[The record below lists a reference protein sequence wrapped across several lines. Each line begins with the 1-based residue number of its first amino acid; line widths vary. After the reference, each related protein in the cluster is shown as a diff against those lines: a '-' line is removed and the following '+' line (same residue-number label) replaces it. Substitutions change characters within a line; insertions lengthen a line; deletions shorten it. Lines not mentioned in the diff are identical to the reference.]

1 VNSDKIAIVI
11 GGNGFIG
18 SEVVSALK
26 KNSISCVSVS
36 RKDCNLLAFDEVKQY
51 FLQYKT
57 QNLDIIFTASIV
69 RRKNDSE
76 SALENNILMIRN
88 FIKATYSH
96 QINSFI
102 FLSSIDVY
110 HNNNLSLNESTKLLP
125 NKPYAASK
133 LSSEIILKKAF
144 KDKLIILRLPGVYGK
159 NDKNGSIIGKFTE
172 LIKNNTD
179 LKLINKGLQYR
190 DYLYVED
197 IPKVILSLL
206 ESTFSGTFNLST
218 GRSLRLVEIVKII
231 SNALGKTPS
240 ISESVEDLS
249 QVNIKISNKKFI
261 DTFPNFSFT
270 SMESGIKKYINE
282 LS

>member
-1 VNSDKIAIVI
+1 MNSNKIAIII

-18 SEVVSALK
+18 SEVVRALK
-26 KNSISCVSVS
+26 KSSISCVSVS
-36 RKDCNLLAFDEVKQY
+36 RKDCNLLALDEVKQY
-51 FLQYKT
+51 FLKYKT

-110 HNNNLSLNESTKLLP
+110 HNNNLILNESTKLLP

-133 LSSEIILKKAF
+133 LSSENILKKAF

-159 NDKNGSIIGKFTE
+159 NDKNGSIIGKFTK
-172 LIKNNTD
+172 LIKNNTE

-197 IPKVILSLL
+197 IPKVILRFL
-206 ESTFSGTFNLST
+206 EIPSSGIFNLCT

-231 SNALGKTPS
+231 SNELGKTPS

>member
-1 VNSDKIAIVI
+1 MNSNKIAIII

-18 SEVVSALK
+18 SEVVRALK
-26 KNSISCVSVS
+26 KSSISCVSVS
-36 RKDCNLLAFDEVKQY
+36 RKDCNLLALDEVKQY
-51 FLQYKT
+51 FLKYKA

-69 RRKNDSE
+69 RRKNDSG
-76 SALENNILMIRN
+76 SASEDNILMIKN

-110 HNNNLSLNESTKLLP
+110 HNNSLSLNESTKLLP
-125 NKPYAASK
+125 NKPYSISK
-133 LSSEIILKKAF
+133 LSSEIMLKKAF
-144 KDKLIILRLPGVYGK
+144 KEKLTILRLPGVYGI

-197 IPKVILSLL
+197 VPKVILSLL
-206 ESTFSGTFNLST
+206 ESPFSGIFNLST
-218 GRSLRLVEIVKII
+218 GKSIRLVEIVKII
-231 SNALGKTPS
+231 SKALGQTPL
-240 ISESVEDLS
+240 IKESLEDVPL
-249 QVNIKISNKKFI
+249 VNITVSNKKFL
-261 DTFPNFSFT
+261 DAFPNFSFT

>member
-1 VNSDKIAIVI
+1 MNSNKIAIVI

-26 KNSISCVSVS
+26 KNSISCVSVI

-69 RRKNDSE
+69 RRKNDSG
-76 SALENNILMIRN
+76 SASEDNILMIKN

-110 HNNNLSLNESTKLLP
+110 HNNSLSLNESTKLLP
-125 NKPYAASK
+125 NKPYSISK
-133 LSSEIILKKAF
+133 LSSEIMLKKVF
-144 KDKLIILRLPGVYGK
+144 KDKLIILRMPGVYGI
-159 NDKNGSIIGKFTE
+159 NDKNGSIIGKFTK
-172 LIKNNTD
+172 LIKNNTE
-179 LKLINKGLQYR
+179 LKLFSKGLQYR

-197 IPKVILSLL
+197 IPKVIISLM
-206 ESTFSGTFNLST
+206 EGSFSGIFNLST
-218 GRSLRLVEIVKII
+218 GKSIRLVEIIKII
-231 SNALGKTPS
+231 SKELGQAPLIK
-240 ISESVEDLS
+240 ESLEDLPLL
-249 QVNIKISNKKFI
+249 NITVSNKKFL
-261 DTFPNFSFT
+261 DAFPNFSFT
-270 SMESGIKKYINE
+270 SMELGIKKFIQG
-282 LS
+282 L

>member
-1 VNSDKIAIVI
+1 VNINKIAIII

-18 SEVVSALK
+18 SEVVRALK
-26 KNSISCVSVS
+26 KSSINYVSVS
-36 RKDCNLLAFDEVKQY
+36 RKDCNLLALDEVKQY
-51 FLQYKT
+51 FLKYKA

-144 KDKLIILRLPGVYGK
+144 KDKLIILRLPGVYGI

-172 LIKNNTD
+172 SIKNNTD
-179 LKLINKGLQYR
+179 LKLSNKGLQYR

-197 IPKVILSLL
+197 VAKVILSLL
-206 ESTFSGTFNLST
+206 ERPFSGIFNLST
-218 GRSLRLVEIVKII
+218 GRSIRLVEIVKII
-231 SNALGKTPS
+231 SKELGKVPMIIES
-240 ISESVEDLS
+240 IEDLS
-249 QVNIKISNKKFI
+249 QANIKISNKKFI

>member
-1 VNSDKIAIVI
+1 MNINKIAIII

-18 SEVVSALK
+18 SEVVRALK
-26 KNSISCVSVS
+26 KSSISCVSVS
-36 RKDCNLLAFDEVKQY
+36 RKDCNLLALDEVKQY
-51 FLQYKT
+51 FLKYKA

-144 KDKLIILRLPGVYGK
+144 KDKLIILRLPGVYGI

-172 LIKNNTD
+172 SIKNNTD
-179 LKLINKGLQYR
+179 LKLSNKGLQYR

-197 IPKVILSLL
+197 VAKVILSLL
-206 ESTFSGTFNLST
+206 ERPFSGIFNLST
-218 GRSLRLVEIVKII
+218 GRSIRLVEIVKII
-231 SNALGKTPS
+231 SKALGQTPL
-240 ISESVEDLS
+240 IKESLEDVPL
-249 QVNIKISNKKFI
+249 VNITVSNKKFL
-261 DTFPNFSFT
+261 DAFPNFSFT
-270 SMESGIKKYINE
+270 SMESGIKKFIKG
-282 LS
+282 L

>member
-1 VNSDKIAIVI
+1 MNINKIAIII

-18 SEVVSALK
+18 SEVVRALK
-26 KNSISCVSVS
+26 KSSINYVSVS
-36 RKDCNLLAFDEVKQY
+36 RKDCNLLALDEVKQY
-51 FLQYKT
+51 FLKYKA

-144 KDKLIILRLPGVYGK
+144 KDKLIILRLPGVYGI

-197 IPKVILSLL
+197 IPKVILRFL
-206 ESTFSGTFNLST
+206 EIPSSGIFNLCT
-218 GRSLRLVEIVKII
+218 GRSIRLVEIVKII
-231 SNALGKTPS
+231 SNELGKTPL
-240 ISESVEDLS
+240 ISESAEDLS

-261 DTFPNFSFT
+261 NTFPNFSFT
-270 SMESGIKKYINE
+270 SMELGIKKYINE